1 MKRLATIVASIVLGS
16 VTVSCSLPTD
26 DSAQVIAQAELAPS
40 LQKVPTTTTAP
51 PTQSQTRDFAYFLL
65 EPRPESEQRVIRQV
79 VFPIPTGSLFE
90 AVEPMERDGF
100 KETIQADPALINTVN
115 QYDVVGIELDDG
127 IATVFL
133 ESIGSE
139 PPNVPVLRDVA
150 AQLVWTLTGD
160 GEVDGVRFNVD
171 GAPQSIPTSTESLDR
186 PVTTDDYA
194 TYNTESNGDATTTTE
209 AGGSSTTSSS
219 TTTTVPPE

>member
-1 MKRLATIVASIVLGS
+1 MKRLVTIVASVVLGS
-16 VTVSCSLPTD
+16 VALSCSLPTD

-65 EPRPESEQRVIRQV
+65 EPRPESEQRVVQQV
-79 VFPIPTGSLFE
+79 AVPIPNGSLFA
-90 AVEPMERDGF
+90 AVEPMEVDGF
-100 KETIQADPALINTVN
+100 KETIGADPALINTVN
-115 QYDVVGIELDDG
+115 QYDIVAVELDGG

-133 ESIGSE
+133 ESLGSE

-160 GEVDGVRFNVD
+160 GSVDGVRFNVD
-171 GAPQSIPTSTESLDR
+171 GAPQSIPTSTESVDR

-194 TYNTESNGDATTTTE
+194 TYNRESDADDTTTTTE
-209 AGGSSTTSSS
+209 PGDTSSTSTS
-219 TTTTVPPE
+219 TTVPPE